1 MLDRH
6 SPPVRKLLDEIDE
19 KIEGHHT
26 SLERIGR
33 STSDHDVSRGQI
45 KALRW
50 VMTQIVGESQE
61 TELDG

>member
-6 SPPVRKLLDEIDE
+6 SPSVRKFLDELDVE
-19 KIEGHHT
+19 IETNRT

-33 STSDHDVSRGQI
+33 QPHEYDVTRGKI

-50 VMTQIVGESQE
+50 VVTQIVGEPQE

>member
-6 SPPVRKLLDEIDE
+6 SPSVRKFLDELDVE
-19 KIEGHHT
+19 IETNRT

-33 STSDHDVSRGQI
+33 TTHEYDVTRGKI

-50 VMTQIVGESQE
+50 VVTQIVGEPQE